1 MKQFQTFGQS
11 VALILTVLAISPLA
25 ASPTLDLAGP
35 WRFALDRHDKG
46 IEAKWFEKTLDTTR
60 TLSLPGTTAQADVGE
75 PDRRLD
81 AGFLLQ
87 DHRFVGAVWYERDIE
102 IPDTW
107 TDQVAELTLE
117 RCLWETRV
125 WVDGQPF
132 GTQNSLTTPHRYT
145 LGSLT
150 PGKHR
155 LTIRVDNRQIVNTG
169 TMSHSYS
176 DETQSIWNGLTG
188 ALRLD
193 ARPPDHID
201 SIQAFPAADA
211 TSVKV
216 DIRLINR
223 FAPNATLKLVSRLL
237 QHDQVL
243 AQAEQL
249 IIPTTSE
256 TQTSVVLTPQ
266 SPLQRWDEFN
276 PALYQVEV
284 AIRSNGQDD
293 VKRVSF
299 GARSFTREGRHIL
312 VNGRPVQLRGTL
324 ECCVFPKT
332 GYPPTDVESWKRIF
346 TLAKSYGLNHFRFH
360 SWCPPDAAF
369 TAADE
374 LGIYLQPETPLWIDS
389 WMKDRSPTHPD
400 VFGQDP
406 AVVEFIRAEVD
417 RILETYGNHPSFC
430 MFMLGNELPESSDY
444 AEMQRIVNDARQRD
458 PRRLYA
464 ISTARLV
471 TPSDDYSASH
481 ASPGGA
487 TRGLGKPNTDWD
499 FSKAV
504 QSLSI
509 PLIQHESGQRPVFP
523 DYGKLD
529 SYTGPLKPHNLE
541 VYRDALA
548 ARGMLGQN
556 RDFTLASEKWT
567 AIQYRQEIEGVL
579 RTPDYAGFQLLQ
591 LNDFTGQ
598 GEALVGLLDPFWN
611 PKGDLSP
618 EYFRQFCAPTVPLLR
633 FEKYTWTSSET
644 FKAQALVSHFG
655 PRDLKDIKLCWQLN
669 GPPTKAGL
677 YEKRGELDARALPTG
692 GLTPWGEFQIP
703 LGFVKIASSYQL
715 TLSLF
720 PASGN
725 QPPLA
730 SNTWTLWIYPEI
742 PEPKPFDNVL
752 VVRHY
757 DDKAQ
762 RALAEGKRVVLLPQN
777 ARNDNAYSGQFYSVY
792 WSAKFFPAPDA
803 QLGLWC
809 DPTHPAL
816 QGFPTDSHTDWQW
829 RSLVEG
835 SKTFLLDGAPP
846 DYRPIVQAVPDFHLN
861 HKMGFLFETRVGEGR
876 LLVCGLNTLA
886 NTPEARH
893 FYASILRYATSPAFA
908 PTTTLDPELLKTL
921 FSEGEPPRTI
931 PGEALNIQAAADLS
945 VQNLAT
951 PWDAQQDRVLAQEN
965 GYRAEVLEGGAWN
978 DATGSAWFGA
988 PLRVRLQTPRG
999 VKGQLFLHF
1008 SDWNNNG
1015 RTGSVQIETRPQ
1027 QLGPHTGEGKWLVLD
1042 ILREDTLDDKIE
1054 ILATPKTGPN
1064 LQLTQIIFKPQ

>member
-25 ASPTLDLAGP
+25 ASSTLDLAGE
-35 WRFALDRHDKG
+35 WRFTLDRHDKG
-46 IEAKWFEKTLDTTR
+46 LEAQWFEKALDTTR
-60 TLSLPGTTAQADVGE
+60 TLTLPGTTAQAGVGE

-87 DHRFVGAVWYERDIE
+87 DHRFVGAAWYERYLE
-102 IPDTW
+102 IPQDW
-107 TDQVAELTLE
+107 KDQVVELTLE
-117 RCLWETRV
+117 RCLWETQV
-125 WVDGQPF
+125 WVDGQPY
-132 GTQNSLTTPHRYT
+132 GARNSLTTPHRYT
-145 LGSLT
+145 LGALA
-150 PGKHR
+150 PGKRR
-155 LTIRVDNRQIVNTG
+155 LTVRVDNRQIVNTG

-176 DETQSIWNGLTG
+176 DETQSIWNGLVG
-188 ALRLD
+188 SLRLD
-193 ARPPDHID
+193 ARPTDRIT
-201 SIQAFPAADA
+201 SVQVFPASDA
-211 TSVKV
+211 SSVKTA
-216 DIRLINR
+216 IRLTNR
-223 FAPNATLKLVSRLL
+223 SGPDATLKLVVRLF
-237 QHDQVL
+237 QNEQIL
-243 AQAEQL
+243 AQVEQL

-256 TQTSVVLTPQ
+256 TETSVVLTPA

-276 PALYQVEV
+276 PTLYQVEV
-284 AIRSNGQDD
+284 AIRSNGHDD
-293 VKRVSF
+293 LKRVTF
-299 GARSFTREGRHIL
+299 GARSLTRDGRHIL
-312 VNGRPVQLRGTL
+312 VNGRPVQLRGTI

-332 GYPPTDVESWKRIF
+332 GNPPTDVESWKRIF
-346 TLAKSYGLNHFRFH
+346 TIAKSYGLNHFRFH
-360 SWCPPDAAF
+360 SWCPPEAAF
-369 TAADE
+369 TVADE
-374 LGIYLQPETPLWIDS
+374 LGLYLQPETPLWIDA

-400 VFGQDP
+400 VFGKDP
-406 AVVEFIRAEVD
+406 AVVEFIQAEVN
-417 RILETYGNHPSFC
+417 RILEAYGNHPSFC

-464 ISTARLV
+464 ICTARLV
-471 TPSDDYSASH
+471 TPADDFSVSH

-509 PLIQHESGQRPVFP
+509 PLVQHESGQRPVFP
-523 DYGKLD
+523 DYSQLD
-529 SYTGPLKPHNLE
+529 QYTGPLKPHNLE

-633 FEKYTWTSSET
+633 FDKYTWTSSET

-655 PRDLKDIKLCWQLN
+655 PRDLEKVLLRWEL
-669 GPPTKAGL
+669 AGEGNKTEAQGTL
-677 YEKRGELDARALPTG
+677 EARALSTG
-692 GLTPWGEFQIP
+692 ALTPWGSFEIP
-703 LGFVKIASSYQL
+703 LGFATRAGAYQL
-715 TLSLF
+715 TLSLM
-720 PASGN
+720 SGQEN

-730 SNTWTLWIYPEI
+730 SNTWNLWIYPEI
-742 PEPKPFDNVL
+742 PEPQPLDNVL

-757 DDKAQ
+757 DDTVQ
-762 RALAEGKRVVLLPQN
+762 RALAEGKRVVLIPLN
-777 ARNDNAYSGQFYSVY
+777 ARNDNAYAGNFYSVY

-816 QGFPTDSHTDWQW
+816 QGFPTQSHTDWQW

-835 SKTFLLDGAPP
+835 SKTFLLDAAPLE
-846 DYRPIVQAVPDFHLN
+846 YRPIVQAVPDFHLN
-861 HKMGFLFETRVGEGR
+861 HKLGFLFETRVGQGR
-876 LLVCGLNTLA
+876 LLVCGLNVLSG
-886 NTPEARH
+886 TPAARH
-893 FYASILRYATSPAFA
+893 FYASILRYAASPAFA
-908 PTTTLDPELLKTL
+908 PETTLDPKLLKTL

-931 PGEALNIQAAADLS
+931 PGQAINIKAAADLS
-945 VQNLAT
+945 VQNQAT
-951 PWDAQQDRVLAQEN
+951 RWDAKQDRVLAQED

-978 DATGSAWFGA
+978 DANGSAWFGK
-988 PLRVRLQTPRG
+988 PLIVRLQTPRG

-1008 SDWNNNG
+1008 SDWNNNV
-1015 RTGSVQIETRPQ
+1015 RTGSVLIETRAQ
-1027 QLGPHTGEGKWLVLD
+1027 QLGPHAGEGKWLVLD

-1054 ILATPKTGPN
+1054 IRATPQTGPN

>member
-1 MKQFQTFGQS
+1 MKRLYTLC
-11 VALILTVLAISPLA
+11 AAIPLILVLLATSPLA
-25 ASPTLDLAGP
+25 ASPTLDLAGE
-35 WRFALDRHDKG
+35 WRFTLDRHDKG
-46 IEAKWFEKTLDTTR
+46 IEARWFEKEFDTTR
-60 TLSLPGTTAQADVGE
+60 TLTLPGTTAQAGVGE

-87 DHRFVGAVWYERDIE
+87 DHRFVGAAWYERDLE
-102 IPDTW
+102 IPQDW
-107 TDQVAELTLE
+107 KDQVVELTLE
-117 RCLWETRV
+117 RCLWETQV
-125 WVDGQPF
+125 WVDGQPY
-132 GTQNSLTTPHRYT
+132 GAQNSLTTPHPYT

-150 PGKHR
+150 PGQHR
-155 LTIRVDNRQIVNTG
+155 LTVRVDNRQIVNTG

-176 DETQSIWNGLTG
+176 DETQSIWNGLVG
-188 ALRLD
+188 ALRLE
-193 ARPPDHID
+193 ARPADRVA
-201 SIQAFPAADA
+201 SVQVFPASDA
-211 TSVKV
+211 SSVKAA
-216 DIRLINR
+216 IRLTNR
-223 FAPNATLKLVSRLL
+223 SGPNATIKLVSRLL
-237 QHDQVL
+237 QNEQVL
-243 AQAEQL
+243 AQVEQL

-256 TQTSVVLTPQ
+256 TETSVVLTPQ
-266 SPLQRWDEFN
+266 SPLQRWDEFT
-276 PALYQVEV
+276 PTLYQVEV

-299 GARSFTREGRHIL
+299 GARSFTREGRRIL
-312 VNGRPVQLRGTL
+312 VNGRPVQLRGTI

-332 GYPPTDVESWKRIF
+332 GYPPTDIESWKRIF

-374 LGIYLQPETPLWIDS
+374 LGIYLQPETPLWIDA
-389 WMKDRSPTHPD
+389 WMKDRSPTHPE

-406 AVVEFIRAEVD
+406 AVVEFIRAEVK
-417 RILETYGNHPSFC
+417 RILEAYGNHPSFC
-430 MFMLGNELPESSDY
+430 MFTLGNELPESSDY
-444 AEMQRIVNDARQRD
+444 AEMQRIVNEARQHD

-471 TPSDDYSASH
+471 TPADDYTVSH
-481 ASPGGA
+481 TSPGGT

-499 FSKAV
+499 FSNAV
-504 QSLSI
+504 ESLSI

-523 DYGKLD
+523 DYSKLD
-529 SYTGPLKPHNLE
+529 QYTGPLKPHNLE
-541 VYRDALA
+541 AYRDALTA
-548 ARGMLGQN
+548 HGMIGQN

-655 PRDLKDIKLCWQLN
+655 PRDLEKVQLRWELTGDGN
-669 GPPTKAGL
+669 KTEAQGA
-677 YEKRGELDARALPTG
+677 LDARALPTG
-692 GLTPWGEFQIP
+692 VLTPWGTFEIP
-703 LGFVKIASSYQL
+703 LRFATRAGAYQL
-715 TLSLF
+715 TLSLI
-720 PASGN
+720 SGQEN

-730 SNTWTLWIYPEI
+730 SNTWPLWIYPEI
-742 PEPKPFDNVL
+742 PQPQPFDNVL

-757 DDKAQ
+757 DDTTQ
-762 RALAEGKRVVLLPQN
+762 RALAEGKRVVLLPLN
-777 ARNDNAYSGQFYSVY
+777 ARNDNACAGQFHSVY
-792 WSAKFFPAPDA
+792 WSAKFFPTPDA

-809 DPTHPAL
+809 DPAHPAL

-835 SKTFLLDGAPP
+835 SKTFLLDAAPSE
-846 DYRPIVQAVPDFHLN
+846 YRPIVQAVPDFHLN
-861 HKMGFLFETRVGEGR
+861 HKLGFLFETRVGEGR
-876 LLVCGLNTLA
+876 LLVCGLNVLA
-886 NTPEARH
+886 DTPAARH
-893 FYASILRYATSPAFA
+893 FYASILRYAASPAFA
-908 PTTTLDPELLKTL
+908 PEATLDSKLLKAL

-931 PGEALNIQAAADLS
+931 PGEALNVKAAADLS
-945 VQNLAT
+945 VQNQAT
-951 PWDAQQDRVLAQEN
+951 PWDARQDRVLAQED

-978 DATGSAWFGA
+978 DTTGSAWFGK
-988 PLRVRLQTPRG
+988 PLRVTLHTPRG

-1008 SDWNNNG
+1008 SDWNNNA
-1015 RTGSVQIETRPQ
+1015 RTGSVQVETRTQ
-1027 QLGPHTGEGKWLVLD
+1027 QLGPHAGEGKWLVLD

-1054 ILATPKTGPN
+1054 ILATPRTGPN
-1064 LQLTQIIFKPQ
+1064 LQLTQIIFKPL